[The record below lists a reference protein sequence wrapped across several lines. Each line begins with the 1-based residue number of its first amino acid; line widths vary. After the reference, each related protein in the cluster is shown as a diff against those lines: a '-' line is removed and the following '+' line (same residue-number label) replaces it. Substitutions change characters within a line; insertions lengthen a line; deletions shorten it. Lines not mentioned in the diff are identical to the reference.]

1 MVVLICLI
9 NSFRFSLSLIFIFN
23 AYYYMNLKNKIL
35 GAITFFFIAS
45 QFLSPKKNQNG
56 FYATDQFFFD
66 AKPPKDVQKILKESC
81 FDCHSDQTE
90 YPWYNSITPI
100 NYWLN
105 SHINGGKKHFDVSK
119 WSTYSANRKAHKLEE
134 LVEEVNEGKM
144 PLSSYTW
151 THQNAVLD
159 QNEINVVVDWAH
171 KQIIEYNL
179 TNISPQD

>member
-1 MVVLICLI
+1 
-9 NSFRFSLSLIFIFN
+9 
-23 AYYYMNLKNKIL
+23 MNLKNKIIGSL
-35 GAITFFFIAS
+35 IFLFIAS
-45 QFLSPKKNQNG
+45 QFLGPKKNQNG
-56 FYATDQFFFD
+56 LHAIDQFFLD
-66 AKPPKDVQKILKESC
+66 TKAPEVVQKILKESC
-81 FDCHSDQTE
+81 FDCHSDQTD

-119 WSTYSANRKAHKLEE
+119 WSSYSASRRAHKLEE

-159 QNEINVVVDWAH
+159 QNEINALVDWAH
-171 KQIIEYNL
+171 KQIIEENL
-179 TNISPQD
+179 INISVQD